1 MLMSMCFL
9 WVHIVILRV
18 GLGISLGLE
27 VVHLGVIRLD
37 HSTVLILKV
46 TTVRVAELHDFSLK
60 HHENNEE

>member
-1 MLMSMCFL
+1 MSMCFL
-9 WVHIVILRV
+9 WVHIVVLRV
-18 GLGISLGLE
+18 GLSISLGLE